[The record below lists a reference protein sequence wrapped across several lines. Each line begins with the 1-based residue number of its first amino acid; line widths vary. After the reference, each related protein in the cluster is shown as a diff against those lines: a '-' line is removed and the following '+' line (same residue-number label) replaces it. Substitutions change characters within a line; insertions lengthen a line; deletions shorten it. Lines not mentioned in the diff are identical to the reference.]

1 MATIQAFGGASADR
15 LQQEMVRLAA
25 LEELDLLET
34 PRDEGFERLVRLI
47 KEIFAV
53 EIGIVSLIDAHR
65 QWYKAS
71 SGMAVD
77 EVPRQDT
84 FCRFVLD
91 HETPIIVQDATK
103 DPRFA
108 QNSAVTGEAHIR
120 FYTGV
125 PLITRQGHI
134 IGTVCAIDRSPR
146 SFDERDLSI
155 LEQLAGA
162 AMDRIELIQH
172 AATDSL
178 TGALTRRAF
187 NEEADRLI
195 TLATRH
201 RHDLSCLVL
210 DIDHF
215 KRVNDTFGHACGD
228 QVLQRV
234 ASACQAEIRR
244 GDPFGRLGGEEF
256 AILLPNVDSDAA
268 LAAAQR
274 LRAAISSQSIVTN
287 NTPINVTASI
297 GVSSLSAAGENIETL
312 LAQADAA
319 MYKAKQTGRNR
330 CIAWPTLEVDGS
342 TSRRRVLKAGSI
354 IFDNR
359 RSMIDCTIKT
369 LGAEGA
375 GLTVSNSVDIP
386 AEFILM
392 IKEDAFET
400 NCRVIARDRQHLE
413 LSFSRIA

>member
-1 MATIQAFGGASADR
+1 MATVQAFGRPSAKPA
-15 LQQEMVRLAA
+15 QQEVVRLAA

-65 QWYKAS
+65 QWYKAC
-71 SGMAVD
+71 SGMGVD

-91 HETPIIVQDATK
+91 DEAPIIVQDATK
-103 DPRFA
+103 DSRFA

-120 FYTGV
+120 FYAGV
-125 PLITRQGHI
+125 PLVTRQGHI
-134 IGTVCAIDRSPR
+134 VGTVCAIDRRPR

-155 LEQLAGA
+155 LKELAGA
-162 AMDRIELIQH
+162 AMDRIELVQH
-172 AATDSL
+172 ATTDSL

-187 NEEADRLI
+187 KEEADRLI
-195 TLATRH
+195 ALAVRH
-201 RHDLSCLVL
+201 RQDLSCLVL

-215 KRVNDTFGHACGD
+215 KAVNDTFGHACGD

-234 ASACQAEIRR
+234 ASACQSEIRR

-256 AILLPNVDSDAA
+256 AVLLPSVDSDTA

-274 LRAAISSQSIVTN
+274 LRAAISSQSVMTSSRPV
-287 NTPINVTASI
+287 NTTASI

-319 MYKAKQTGRNR
+319 MYRAKQTGRNR
-330 CIAWPTLEVDGS
+330 CIAWHALGVDGS
-342 TSRRRVLKAGSI
+342 TPRRRVLKAGSI

-359 RSMIDCTIKT
+359 RSVIECTIKT
-369 LGAEGA
+369 LGEEGA
-375 GLTVSNSVDIP
+375 GLTVSNSIDIP
-386 AEFILM
+386 TEFILA
-392 IKEDAFET
+392 IRGDAFEI

-413 LSFSRIA
+413 LSFG